1 MIKNKKAILPSALIA
16 AVTAFIFSNSLKDGL
31 ESQEDSDVILAW
43 FRPLLEWIFGKD
55 PEVLNYVVRKAAHMA
70 EFFVLALLICW
81 LSHAVKKKFHGYGLL
96 YPLSVAII
104 DEFIQSFTGRTS
116 MVLDVMIDFA
126 GALIGF
132 GLVLLIRKIKK
143 KPDKTKKS

>member
-1 MIKNKKAILPSALIA
+1 MVKNKKTILPSALIV
-16 AVTAFIFSNSLKDGL
+16 AVTAFIFSNSLKNSV
-31 ESQEDSDVILAW
+31 ESQQDSDVILSW

-81 LSHAVKKKFHGYGLL
+81 LSHAVKKRFHGYGLL
-96 YPLSVAII
+96 YPLCVAII

-116 MVLDVMIDFA
+116 RVLDILIDFS

-132 GLVLLIRKIKK
+132 GVVLLFKRWGRRKSV
-143 KPDKTKKS
+143 DDN

>member
-1 MIKNKKAILPSALIA
+1 MNKNKKAILPAALIA
-16 AVTAFIFSNSLKDGL
+16 AVTAFIFSNSLKNGP
-31 ESQEDSDVILAW
+31 ESQEDSDIFLDLLRPILN
-43 FRPLLEWIFGKD
+43 WIFGDD

-81 LSHAVKKKFHGYGLL
+81 LSHAVQKKFHGYGLL

-126 GALIGF
+126 GALLGF
-132 GLVLLIRKIKK
+132 GLVLLIRKIRK
-143 KPDKTKKS
+143 KPSKDES